1 MKQQW
6 IEKLDESLV
15 KPFYETQSEEEVE
28 YGFNST
34 LSFGTAGIRSTFG
47 IGPGKLNAFTVRKV
61 ALGLAQF
68 LTAQHATPSVVIHFD
83 TRYLSK
89 EFSEEMAGILA
100 ANGVQVILAAS
111 YKSTPELSFA
121 VRHLNTTAGVMITA
135 SHNPKNYNGIKVYN
149 DAGGQLLP
157 EESTTLSSY
166 IDAIDKPLEL
176 TKPDFSELKAN
187 QKIQYLDD
195 TVTESYIEAVTK
207 LIDKI
212 EYNNEK
218 VVLTSLHG
226 TSLPILENILTG
238 LDYTNYVIEKEQS
251 QPDGGFPTVK
261 SANPEE
267 VEAFERG
274 ISLAQESNANLVI
287 ATDPD
292 ADRLGIVEVYED
304 GSYRYFNGN
313 EIGLMLMK
321 LRFQDLA
328 DSNQP
333 LYIVKSIVTSELA
346 ERLGQLLDV
355 EINNVLTGFKYI
367 SELLEEKD
375 AEEEKLLLAFE
386 ESHGYLA
393 ESISRDKDAIQI
405 VPLIIKYKN
414 LLAQNGL
421 TFNNVINDIYQNI
434 GQFKDKTVALSYEGA
449 AGVNKINAIM
459 DQFRTDTTLPTEM
472 CGLTVKRIE
481 DYQQGIVT
489 NITEQSVQSLSLPK
503 TNLLRF
509 IFDEGFI
516 ALRPSGTEPKI
527 KLYFSLN
534 VDNITAIE
542 DQFIAKYVD

>member
-1 MKQQW
+1 
-6 IEKLDESLV
+6 
-15 KPFYETQSEEEVE
+15 
-28 YGFNST
+28 
-34 LSFGTAGIRSTFG
+34 
-47 IGPGKLNAFTVRKV
+47 
-61 ALGLAQF
+61 
-68 LTAQHATPSVVIHFD
+68 
-83 TRYLSK
+83 
-89 EFSEEMAGILA
+89 
-100 ANGVQVILAAS
+100 
-111 YKSTPELSFA
+111 
-121 VRHLNTTAGVMITA
+121 
-135 SHNPKNYNGIKVYN
+135 
-149 DAGGQLLP
+149 
-157 EESTTLSSY
+157 
-166 IDAIDKPLEL
+166 
-176 TKPDFSELKAN
+176 
-187 QKIQYLDD
+187 
-195 TVTESYIEAVTK
+195 
-207 LIDKI
+207 
-212 EYNNEK
+212 
-218 VVLTSLHG
+218 VLTSLHG

-375 AEEEKLLLAFE
+375 AEQEKLLLAFE

-459 DQFRTDTTLPTEM
+459 NQFRTDTTLPTEM
-472 CGLTVKRIE
+472 CGLTVKRVE

-489 NITEQSVQSLSLPK
+489 NI
-503 TNLLRF
+503 
-509 IFDEGFI
+509 
-516 ALRPSGTEPKI
+516 
-527 KLYFSLN
+527 
-534 VDNITAIE
+534 
-542 DQFIAKYVD
+542 